1 MAETG
6 IPGKGG
12 TTTQTEQPMFS
23 ESTMDQYSDI
33 DTGSGYYRNPYAS
46 GYGMGYQDP
55 YASTRFMPASGL
67 MGPTGFSPYRGGK
80 GGFSSQPMYPSYGY
94 SPYGGMSPGKGGYMP
109 PYSPYPAPVATPEAP
124 TTEGET
130 EPSFGDPDVDLP
142 VGFGVV
148 GGDDFL
154 PKPPFGAGDGSA
166 VPERLRRRPIN
177 LDEWV
182 ARPPMFDQGGV
193 STQGP
198 EDLARRGYYDIEDAD
213 PTQTIQGAAI
223 AEDGSNVVDF
233 TPYTGDEFV
242 RIGDQVV
249 SRAELQ
255 RRGSDYYTR
264 PVQAPPM
271 RRQQYPMYGGKGGYY
286 R

>member
-1 MAETG
+1 MTETTTG

-12 TTTQTEQPMFS
+12 YTQTVQPMFS
-23 ESTMDQYSDI
+23 ENPYSSYSDI

-55 YASTRFMPASGL
+55 YGSARFMPAMGL
-67 MGPTGFSPYRGGK
+67 MGPSNYSPYRGGK
-80 GGFSSQPMYPSYGY
+80 GGYASQPVYAPYGY
-94 SPYGGMSPGKGGYMP
+94 SPYGGMSPGKGGYSSAEYGGVP
-109 PYSPYPAPVATPEAP
+109 PGTTPTGPGYSEPIMAGDAEMYASPVESIVGADGGSPYYVDTPVDDPAVETVTPVDPVVDTSPDVPVEAPVYMDAA
-124 TTEGET
+124 
-130 EPSFGDPDVDLP
+130 
-142 VGFGVV
+142 
-148 GGDDFL
+148 
-154 PKPPFGAGDGSA
+154 
-166 VPERLRRRPIN
+166 
-177 LDEWV
+177 
-182 ARPPMFDQGGV
+182 
-193 STQGP
+193 
-198 EDLARRGYYDIEDAD
+198 DAD

-223 AEDGSNVVDF
+223 AADGSNVVDF

-264 PVQAPPM
+264 PVYNPM
-271 RRQQYPMYGGKGGYY
+271 AAQYRNQMFPVSVPGKGGYY

>member
-1 MAETG
+1 MTETTTG

-12 TTTQTEQPMFS
+12 YTQTVQPVFS
-23 ESTMDQYSDI
+23 ENPSSSYSDI

-55 YASTRFMPASGL
+55 YGSARFMPAMGL
-67 MGPTGFSPYRGGK
+67 MGPSNYSPYRGGK
-80 GGFSSQPMYPSYGY
+80 GGYASQPVYAPYGY
-94 SPYGGMSPGKGGYMP
+94 SPYGGMSPAKGGY
-109 PYSPYPAPVATPEAP
+109 SPTTDPAPVDDAAVETVTPVDPVVETSPDVPVEAP
-124 TTEGET
+124 MYMEAE
-130 EPSFGDPDVDLP
+130 
-142 VGFGVV
+142 
-148 GGDDFL
+148 
-154 PKPPFGAGDGSA
+154 
-166 VPERLRRRPIN
+166 N
-177 LDEWV
+177 
-182 ARPPMFDQGGV
+182 
-193 STQGP
+193 
-198 EDLARRGYYDIEDAD
+198 AD

-223 AEDGSNVVDF
+223 AADGSNVVDF

-264 PVQAPPM
+264 PVYNPM
-271 RRQQYPMYGGKGGYY
+271 AAQYRNQMFPVSTPGKGGYY

>member
-12 TTTQTEQPMFS
+12 TTTQTAQPMFS
-23 ESTMDQYSDI
+23 ESTMDQYNDI

-67 MGPTGFSPYRGGK
+67 MGPTGYSPYRGGK

-109 PYSPYPAPVATPEAP
+109 LQSDPSQIPPTPPGMLGQPVTSLDDLNSITTPE
-124 TTEGET
+124 
-130 EPSFGDPDVDLP
+130 
-142 VGFGVV
+142 
-148 GGDDFL
+148 
-154 PKPPFGAGDGSA
+154 
-166 VPERLRRRPIN
+166 
-177 LDEWV
+177 
-182 ARPPMFDQGGV
+182 
-193 STQGP
+193 P
-198 EDLARRGYYDIEDAD
+198 EDLLSSGLPPAGSMMDIADAD
-213 PTQTIQGAAI
+213 PTQTMQGAAI
-223 AEDGSNVVDF
+223 AADGSNVVDF

-255 RRGSDYYTR
+255 LSGS
-264 PVQAPPM
+264 
-271 RRQQYPMYGGKGGYY
+271 
-286 R
+286 